1 MKKAINAY
9 GLAKVM
15 HGIVNAAAALSAT
28 VFDQS
33 DKVDSDRIN
42 FEEFADW
49 YTYGGFEV
57 APWLELLDLKKWQT
71 QQ

>member
-1 MKKAINAY
+1 MDAH

-15 HGIVNAAAALSAT
+15 TGIENASNILVGMIYEQLNKPKEDDVT
-28 VFDQS
+28 
-33 DKVDSDRIN
+33 

-57 APWLELLDLKKWQT
+57 SPWLELLDLKKWEI
-71 QQ
+71 